1 MLWIV
6 SVQADTSYTPPPAS
20 GGPYPASGVPAN
32 ASGNAPLPSETGA
45 SSATAQFRL
54 GGQPFFFSARQYVKP
69 TDKSSRRGYP
79 TSKNTIS
86 EFEFTTESFATTPR
100 PEVSNFTNNM

>member
-32 ASGNAPLPSETGA
+32 ASGNAPLPSEAGT

-54 GGQPFFFSARQYVKP
+54 AGQPFFFSARQYVKP
-69 TDKSSRRGYP
+69 TDRRSYP

-100 PEVSNFTNNM
+100 PEVSKFHE